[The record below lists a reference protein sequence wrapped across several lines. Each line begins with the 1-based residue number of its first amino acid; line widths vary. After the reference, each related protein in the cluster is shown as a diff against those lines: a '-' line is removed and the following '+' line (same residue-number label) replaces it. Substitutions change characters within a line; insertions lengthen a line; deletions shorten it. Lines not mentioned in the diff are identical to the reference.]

1 MALPPEQDRLLRR
14 LFQSQRLAVLA
25 TRDNEQAYAS
35 LVAFA
40 ETLDLKRLLFVTSRD
55 TRKYRNMQLHPQ
67 AALLIDNRPLEDT
80 GFERS
85 VAVTAVGD
93 IQEVPEGADPLLQC
107 YLAKH
112 PYLEPFV
119 AMQNNVLLS
128 LHVRHYVVSTFQQV
142 SSFSIAD

>member
-1 MALPPEQDRLLRR
+1 MPPGQERLLRR

-25 TRDNEQAYAS
+25 TRDSDQAYAS

-55 TRKYRNMQLHPQ
+55 TRKYSNVQAHPQ
-67 AALLIDNRPLEDT
+67 AALLIDNRPHEETSFD
-80 GFERS
+80 RS
-85 VAVTAVGD
+85 VAVTVVGD
-93 IQEVPEGADPLLQC
+93 IQEVPEGADPLFQC

-112 PYLEPFV
+112 PYLEAFV
-119 AMQNNVLLS
+119 AVQSNVLLS

-142 SSFSIAD
+142 SSFAMAD